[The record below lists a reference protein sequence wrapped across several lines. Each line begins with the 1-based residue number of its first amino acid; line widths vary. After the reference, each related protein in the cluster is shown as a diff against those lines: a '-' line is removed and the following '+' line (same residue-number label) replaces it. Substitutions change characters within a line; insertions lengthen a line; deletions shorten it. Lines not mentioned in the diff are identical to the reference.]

1 VDQPQDARARP
12 GIAASQN
19 SSVVV
24 NLKPIA
30 GMRTTTA
37 LITNQV
43 AKEKISEKVVT
54 AQVRQ
59 ASAEPVSFQN
69 VGSSGFQFWIRPW

>member
-1 VDQPQDARARP
+1 MPEASP

-19 SSVVV
+19 SSLVV
-24 NLKPIA
+24 NLKPMA

-43 AKEKISEKVVT
+43 ANEKISENVVT
-54 AQVRQ
+54 PQVRQ
-59 ASAEPVSFQN
+59 ASALPVSFQKT
-69 VGSSGFQFWIRPW
+69 GSSGFQF